1 MESVNMRKAS
11 PRTAEPASP
20 GGQEQREP
28 TLAELR
34 ERAKKLDEEVRKHL
48 EALSKMGKAGR

>member
-1 MESVNMRKAS
+1 MPKAS
-11 PRTAEPASP
+11 PRTPGPASP
-20 GGQEQREP
+20 GGQQQHREQQEP

-48 EALSKMGKAGR
+48 EALAKMGKAGGK